1 MGAAVR
7 ALSKWHLRCNA
18 GVDTIY
24 IRYGRTRTEEAARR
38 TRTGEKDQGGRADG
52 AGEHGRRAAERGEG
66 GRRCVSARATL
77 KSKHSS
83 GGSIA
88 VEVGCVPEGLGRSVG
103 AHKIVRLALS
113 ARVREV

>member
-18 GVDTIY
+18 GVDTVY

-38 TRTGEKDQGGRADG
+38 TRTGEKDQGGRADR
-52 AGEHGRRAAERGEG
+52 AREQGRRAAEGAQG
-66 GRRCVSARATL
+66 GSRCVSACATL

-88 VEVGCVPEGLGRSVG
+88 VEVGCAPEGLARCTQDCSPGTVSKG
-103 AHKIVRLALS
+103 A
-113 ARVREV
+113 